1 MSKPSHRPSVL
12 GANPVVVKTRVPAT
26 TGEAIGVLV
35 TMTGTTEAS
44 VVRQLIIA
52 GLQTF
57 ELASSEV
64 ATALPVTTYKK
75 EN

>member
-1 MSKPSHRPSVL
+1 MSKLERRPKVLPDDSVRVET
-12 GANPVVVKTRVPAT
+12 VVPKAMSD
-26 TGEAIGVLV
+26 AISVIEN
-35 TMTGTTEAS
+35 MTGTTRRS
-44 VVRQLIIA
+44 VLRQLIVA
-52 GLQTF
+52 GLQSF